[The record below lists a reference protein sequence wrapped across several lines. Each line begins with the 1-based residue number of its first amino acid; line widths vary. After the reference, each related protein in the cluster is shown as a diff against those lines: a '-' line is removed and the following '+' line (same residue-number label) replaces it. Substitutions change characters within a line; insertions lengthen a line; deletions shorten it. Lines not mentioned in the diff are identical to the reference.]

1 MRRLFVILILLLGG
15 FAFEK
20 SEISLSTGSV
30 EYEIIDIHHEQIKCC
45 HRHNIDAERTSSVV
59 IPTAR
64 TSTSHLS
71 RQGQQR
77 VLHFAVIERF
87 ATNTNYP
94 VTLFIHSLG
103 SCARAVDLYLYILCQ
118 LRL

>member
-1 MRRLFVILILLLGG
+1 MLLLGG
-15 FAFEK
+15 FAFDK
-20 SEISLSTGSV
+20 CDISHSTGNA
-30 EYEIIDIHHEQIKCC
+30 EFEIIDIHHEQIKCC
-45 HRHNIDAERTSSVV
+45 HRYNIDAERTSSVV

-64 TSTSHLS
+64 TTTSNIS

-94 VTLFIHSLG
+94 ITLFIHSLG
-103 SCARAVDLYLYILCQ
+103 TCARAVDLYLYILCR